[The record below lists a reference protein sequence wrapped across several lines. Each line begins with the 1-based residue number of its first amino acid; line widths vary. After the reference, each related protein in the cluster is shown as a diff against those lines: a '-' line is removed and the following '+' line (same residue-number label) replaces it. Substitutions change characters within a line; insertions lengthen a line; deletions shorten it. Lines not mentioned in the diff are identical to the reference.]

1 MYLPSVLLG
10 MFLGGT
16 YNHFQV
22 QKQFKGILPNDHL
35 VKKFGSRNDE
45 EIIASFE
52 KEHKNLSKNQ
62 EVSTKPKYP
71 MIYLNPSY
79 SFVVENLDNDDISH
93 ILIFGGITLVVCYG
107 VFGKLCYF
115 IVFSLLKDCI
125 TIAVVPK
132 VLRVNKESPHMGF
145 YALASITAMI
155 LHAGDQFQYS
165 EKRLLGI
172 RENEREVQRYGKL
185 NEVRLVEE
193 IFQLKYPEVN
203 FQSLRKIEGND
214 GFNWE
219 DVLLKEEVVD
229 LIERAL
235 KTRYPM
241 IDLTEINYQK
251 MKTHSGKAN
260 AQLKKI
266 LREKGHETDL
276 LI

>member
-1 MYLPSVLLG
+1 
-10 MFLGGT
+10 
-16 YNHFQV
+16 
-22 QKQFKGILPNDHL
+22 
-35 VKKFGSRNDE
+35 
-45 EIIASFE
+45 
-52 KEHKNLSKNQ
+52 
-62 EVSTKPKYP
+62 
-71 MIYLNPSY
+71 
-79 SFVVENLDNDDISH
+79 
-93 ILIFGGITLVVCYG
+93 
-107 VFGKLCYF
+107 
-115 IVFSLLKDCI
+115 
-125 TIAVVPK
+125 
-132 VLRVNKESPHMGF
+132 MGF